1 MPTSASTKPR
11 ARLGVECTH
20 LAGRIRGS
28 DDAEEKLTALAIYG
42 TQRVLDL
49 AREAQT
55 QYRKIA
61 IEASDWKP
69 EDGIEPLDRRGDQC
83 EASRH
88 DTLQA
93 MTVDEQ
99 AVFRTISTPTTTRD
113 VNSET
118 KKATASAN
126 SKPSATASPSARRL
140 THTTAANACT
150 RPVKA
155 RHFISD

>member
-1 MPTSASTKPR
+1 MATSASTKPR

-69 EDGIEPLDRRGDQC
+69 EDGIEPLDRRGDQW

-93 MTVDEQ
+93 MTVR
-99 AVFRTISTPTTTRD
+99 RTGRVSNDLDADHYP
-113 VNSET
+113 
-118 KKATASAN
+118 
-126 SKPSATASPSARRL
+126 RRQL
-140 THTTAANACT
+140 RNQESN
-150 RPVKA
+150 RI
-155 RHFISD
+155 R